1 MLKERRDKI
10 NTESKLLSYLMKHGY
25 NITNKKIEFMIEKCF
40 TDKESIYL
48 VIKNKTN
55 SSDLALIYFD
65 HFSKLETRCR
75 IKAVVVEK
83 HNIGKNIA
91 TSIIEYSKR
100 IKYKD
105 RRDHAVNDDETFK
118 KYEYIEFD
126 ASSFKYEGKLR
137 FNM

>member
-1 MLKERRDKI
+1 MFKERRDKI
-10 NTESKLLSYLMKHGY
+10 NTESKLLFYLMDNGY

-55 SSDLALIYFD
+55 LSDIALIYFD

-91 TSIIEYSKR
+91 TSIIEYSIR

-105 RRDHAVNDDETFK
+105 RRDNAINDKETFK
-118 KYEYIEFD
+118 KYEYVEYH
-126 ASSFKYEGKLR
+126 SNSFKYQGKLR

>member
-1 MLKERRDKI
+1 MVTERRDKI
-10 NTESKLLSYLMKHGY
+10 NTESKLLSYLIKHGY
-25 NITNKKIEFMIEKCF
+25 NITNKKIEIMIDKCF
-40 TDKESIYL
+40 IEKESIYL
-48 VIKNKTN
+48 VIKNKIN
-55 SSDLALIYFD
+55 SSDIALIYFD

-100 IKYKD
+100 IKYKN
-105 RRDHAVNDDETFK
+105 RRDDSLKDDETFK
-118 KYEYIEFD
+118 KYEYVEYD
-126 ASSFKYEGKLR
+126 TNSFKYEGKLR